1 MKLVLYLKE
10 GCPYCQM
17 IKEELADKDMEV
29 EMYYVGKDFTPED
42 YKKKYGNDATYP
54 RAFVVDG
61 KNNHLLKDSEAIME
75 FLNNEF
81 GNNMEEGDMEEEEEE
96 EMEMEE
102 EQEMEEDTG
111 EEGDMEEEDQ

>member
-29 EMYYVGKDFTPED
+29 EMYYAGKDFTPED

-81 GNNMEEGDMEEEEEE
+81 GNNMEKGD
-96 EMEMEE
+96 MEE
-102 EQEMEEDTG
+102 EQEMEEGDTEEEQEM
-111 EEGDMEEEDQ
+111 EEGDMEDDDQ